1 MSQISRLKEGG
12 ILTMSTLFILK
23 QGDNKNVL
31 KCQV

>member
-1 MSQISRLKEGG
+1 MSQISRLKEGR

-31 KCQV
+31 KCQI